1 MLFVLCVFR
10 GKSTPKTHTKHFL
23 TKSGNTFRSQKL
35 GAKHTL
41 AHLAKW
47 ASRDGTTR
55 IIALGCPP
63 PRRARRGAR
72 TGMSSVVSEPL
83 DLVRLSLDE
92 RIVVSRPIPADIPP
106 RPG

>member
-10 GKSTPKTHTKHFL
+10 GRFKTHTKHFL

-47 ASRDGTTR
+47 ASRESTKRLVAPPTHQRATR
-55 IIALGCPP
+55 RLDPACRAWSASRSTSSGSRSMSALW
-63 PRRARRGAR
+63 
-72 TGMSSVVSEPL
+72 
-83 DLVRLSLDE
+83 
-92 RIVVSRPIPADIPP
+92 
-106 RPG
+106 

>member
-47 ASRDGTTR
+47 AGRKR
-55 IIALGCPP
+55 LVAPP
-63 PRRARRGAR
+63 PPRARRGAR
-72 TGMSSVVSEPL
+72 PGMSSVVSEPL